1 MTDGY
6 YLNYW
11 VVPSLIASIASLGLG
26 IYILKR
32 NLRDPTV
39 RVFALLM
46 FSCAIW
52 AFGEVMMQS
61 SSDLGRA
68 TSWGMIANSGV
79 VFVPAFL
86 LHFALIYP
94 RVSQRVA
101 KLKHFINLIYLP
113 SLALLFLT
121 WFTTDFFTVVKAPE
135 GSYERFIYVPGLYY
149 MFFLLFFFLYLILA
163 AIKLFAVYFSTV
175 SKTDILHTKYLG
187 TGLIVIILFILSEV
201 AVVFMLPFIPV
212 IIWDCVLT
220 LLIVGFFTAAVLK
233 YDILEFHMIIEKS
246 IAYLTLSIIMAAIFV
261 AVSELLEYGLQEL
274 VAPGSESP
282 FTGIVAALVVA
293 FSFRPIERKIKG
305 LADKIFPELK
315 SFSMG

>member
-1 MTDGY
+1 
-6 YLNYW
+6 
-11 VVPSLIASIASLGLG
+11 
-26 IYILKR
+26 
-32 NLRDPTV
+32 
-39 RVFALLM
+39 
-46 FSCAIW
+46 
-52 AFGEVMMQS
+52 
-61 SSDLGRA
+61 
-68 TSWGMIANSGV
+68 
-79 VFVPAFL
+79 
-86 LHFALIYP
+86 
-94 RVSQRVA
+94 
-101 KLKHFINLIYLP
+101 
-113 SLALLFLT
+113 
-121 WFTTDFFTVVKAPE
+121 
-135 GSYERFIYVPGLYY
+135 
-149 MFFLLFFFLYLILA
+149 
-163 AIKLFAVYFSTV
+163 
-175 SKTDILHTKYLG
+175 
-187 TGLIVIILFILSEV
+187 
-201 AVVFMLPFIPV
+201 MLPFIPV